1 MGASERP
8 PTRQLKLTL
17 ELLSERLKGEGKMV
31 IIEYFIE
38 DDGEIHYLP
47 SFCVKQRRC
56 CGVAVAIELRVFGNG
71 WNFMN

>member
-1 MGASERP
+1 M
-8 PTRQLKLTL
+8 KLWFI
-17 ELLSERLKGEGKMV
+17 
-31 IIEYFIE
+31 IIEYFVE

-56 CGVAVAIELRVFGNG
+56 CDVAVAIDLRVFGNG